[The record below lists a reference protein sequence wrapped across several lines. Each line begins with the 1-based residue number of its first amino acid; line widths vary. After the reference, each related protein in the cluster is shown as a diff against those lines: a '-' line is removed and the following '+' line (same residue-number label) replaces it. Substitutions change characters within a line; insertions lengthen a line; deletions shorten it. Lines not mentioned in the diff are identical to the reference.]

1 MDSDLASWHWETKRL
16 LNNLQDIF
24 VTWRSFLGKKHDATQ
39 YYNKEGEKKEGLL
52 TISGF
57 KQEKLTSSLNTL

>member
-1 MDSDLASWHWETKRL
+1 MDFDSISLGIERLKDCQTTCRKFLWHGEVFWEKL
-16 LNNLQDIF
+16 
-24 VTWRSFLGKKHDATQ
+24 DATQ
-39 YYNKEGEKKEGLL
+39 YYNKEEKKEGLL